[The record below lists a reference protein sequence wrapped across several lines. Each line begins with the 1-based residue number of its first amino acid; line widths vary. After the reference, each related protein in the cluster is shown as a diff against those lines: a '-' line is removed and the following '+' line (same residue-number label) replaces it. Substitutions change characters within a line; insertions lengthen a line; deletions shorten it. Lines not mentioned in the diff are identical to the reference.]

1 MRWGS
6 SPSHPFPRC
15 VNIQRVTSPLCA
27 SVPSSVKWGQL
38 CLPHSLSCRG
48 MKRKSGYHI
57 HDPAHSSQEAW
68 GESQRSFWLVN
79 ASHPKTADCLLKMPA
94 AIFHGTDGL
103 GSRASRGKWASAY
116 RLPVTFSFRSRS
128 CFLGRSTLGEEH
140 QLEWCLHGMRGVGGF
155 FLHSALSGMSPPVTR
170 IVQYR

>member
-6 SPSHPFPRC
+6 SPSHPFPCC

-48 MKRKSGYHI
+48 MKRKSGCHI

-94 AIFHGTDGL
+94 AVFHGTDGL
-103 GSRASRGKWASAY
+103 GPRASRGKWASAY

-128 CFLGRSTLGEEH
+128 CFLGRSTLGEVVSPRNE
-140 QLEWCLHGMRGVGGF
+140 GSGGLF
-155 FLHSALSGMSPPVTR
+155 SPLCTLWNVAPCNTNRTVQ
-170 IVQYR
+170 IV